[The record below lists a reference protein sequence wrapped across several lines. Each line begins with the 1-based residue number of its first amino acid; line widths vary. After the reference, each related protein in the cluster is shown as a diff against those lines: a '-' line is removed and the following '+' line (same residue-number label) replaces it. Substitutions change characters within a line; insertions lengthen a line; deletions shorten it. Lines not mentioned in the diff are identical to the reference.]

1 MNTED
6 IIFKLQSRLPE
17 KSPYFSD
24 RLDIVGI
31 TVVGTTVTVAT
42 ALDHDLSTGDQV
54 LMGGVVSPVEIDSFV
69 VGATETTITTVADH
83 DLTLNPSVPYDLTQQ
98 IQITGTGFDESYL
111 LVEVPNRRTFVIEN
125 GVALPATVV
134 FLQEQ
139 GVGYNGLKTVTV
151 TSSTTFTYELD
162 FVTPEPNHFDSS
174 YVYKGMRIS
183 GAVSIDV
190 IEQSYSAQELDN
202 VWAFVVLGEFSANKD
217 RRTDD
222 DAISTEG
229 RQNDF
234 RQKIIQNFDIFLYVP
249 NKGDVLTKTNG
260 RAGRDLIEEIRVP
273 LFQSILGDSLQSP
286 LNAQGE
292 RVVTYTGDA
301 PFLYNSSYYV
311 HQVGFQQVVEITAAD
326 TAIESFN
333 RAFRDIDVTH
343 RNQFS
348 DLTVYTSFIDL
359 DDEPIT

>member
-24 RLDIVGI
+24 RLDIASI
-31 TVVGTTVTVAT
+31 TLAGSTVTVAT
-42 ALDHDLSTGDQV
+42 AIDHNLNTGDLV
-54 LMGGVVSPVEIDSFV
+54 LMGGVLSPVEIDSFV
-69 VGATETTITTVADH
+69 VGATETTITTVTDH
-83 DLTLNPSVPYDLTQQ
+83 DLTLNSSIPYDLTQQ
-98 IQITGTGFDESYL
+98 VQITGTGFDESYL
-111 LVEVPNRRTFVIEN
+111 LVDVPNRRTFVIKN

-139 GVGYNGLKTVTV
+139 GAGYNGLKTVTV
-151 TSSTTFTYELD
+151 TSATTFTYELD
-162 FVTPEPNHFDSS
+162 FVTPEPNHLDSS

-183 GAVSIDV
+183 GAVSIEV

-222 DAISTEG
+222 DAITTEG

-234 RQKIIQNFDIFLYVP
+234 RQKIIQNFDVYLYIP
-249 NKGDVLTKTNG
+249 NKGNILTDTNG
-260 RAGRDLIEEIRVP
+260 RAGRDLVEAIRVP
-273 LFQSILGDSLQSP
+273 LFQSILGENLESP

-301 PFLYNSSYYV
+301 PFLYNGAYYI
-311 HQVGFQQVVEITAAD
+311 HQIGFQQVVEITAAD

-348 DLTVYTSFIDL
+348 DLAVYTSFIDL
-359 DDEPIT
+359 DDEPL